1 MRYILALLLLLPVG
15 CIEVKNESESEVS
28 SFVLTDSL
36 KEVQKE
42 FKKITSKEDKE
53 YIYKQFAGSAAYIK
67 NAEKL
72 ETTAGFEVLIGKVQ
86 SSYGWDRDK
95 YPKFTDAVSAYVTEQ
110 GFDKPRTLT
119 SQADKDWLYEIFNSL
134 AEAIKNE

>member
-1 MRYILALLLLLPVG
+1 MRYILALLLLLPIG
-15 CIEVKNESESEVS
+15 CIEVKQDEEVA

-36 KEVQKE
+36 KSVQKE
-42 FKKITSKEDKE
+42 FAKIESREDKDL
-53 YIYKQFAGSAAYIK
+53 IYKQFAGAASYIK

-72 ETTAGFEVLIGKVQ
+72 ETTAGFEALLGKVQ
-86 SSYGWDRDK
+86 TSYGWDREK
-95 YPKFTDAVSAYVTEQ
+95 YPDFTEAVSNYLVEQ

-119 SQADKDWLYEIFNSL
+119 SQKDKDWLQEIFHSL